1 MEIIRENKDE
11 LSAQLRVKVTREDY
25 LENAE
30 KELKKLQKDM
40 VLPGFR
46 KGKVPMGHVKRLYGQ
61 AVVMEQVNKM
71 LGDALQKYIDENQLD
86 LLGYPLAGKDSKPF
100 DPETESEHEFLFD
113 IGLAPTFELNVDV
126 LEGINYV
133 RIIPGEEDIDKE
145 IANYRHQFATVED
158 SEISDENSILEGAL
172 MEVNEEGNTA
182 EDGFSVKRALHL
194 HSNVIAPDAK
204 STFIGLKSGDKVP
217 FKASSAKALAEFAE
231 IDEQKAN
238 ELLDKLYFVVETVKT
253 EILPELNPELF
264 NKIFPNDNIQTVE
277 EFRAQVAQRIQLG
290 WIQRIAD
297 QRFLNQVSDQIIE
310 THNIPLPDEFLKRWL
325 ISNSEGKLSAEEV
338 EKEYE
343 KKYAKG
349 IRWELIEAK
358 LREKGNLE
366 ITQTDLR
373 DRMKRDLI
381 ENYFGFLRNTPE
393 GDARLDAL
401 AADMLKSEDQAKKVY
416 NEVVEE
422 KLVEYLRDNTP
433 VNITEQTID
442 QYFKSFQKHSE
453 PASETPAEYETSN
466 G

>member
-11 LSAQLRVKVTREDY
+11 LCAQLRVKVTREDY
-25 LENAE
+25 LENTE
-30 KELKKLQKDM
+30 KELKKLQKEM

-113 IGLAPTFELNVDV
+113 IGLAPSFELNLDV
-126 LEGINYV
+126 LEGLNYI

-158 SEISDENSILEGAL
+158 SEISDENSILEGTLA
-172 MEVNEEGNTA
+172 EVNEEGNTP
-182 EDGFSVKRALHL
+182 ENGFSVKRALHL
-194 HSNVIAPDAK
+194 HSNILDAEAK
-204 STFIGLKSGDKVP
+204 SAFMGLKSGDKVP
-217 FKASSAKALAEFAE
+217 FKASSVKALADFAE
-231 IDEQKAN
+231 ISEQKAT
-238 ELLDKLYFVVETVKT
+238 ELQDKLYFFVESVKT
-253 EILPELNPELF
+253 EVLPELNPDFF
-264 NKIFPNDNIQTVE
+264 NKVFPNDNIQTE
-277 EFRAQVAQRIQLG
+277 EDFRAQVAQRIQLG

-297 QRFLNQVSDQIIE
+297 QRFLNEVSDRIIE
-310 THNIPLPDEFLKRWL
+310 THAIPLPDEFLKRWL
-325 ISNSEGKLSAEEV
+325 VANSEGKLTAEDV
-338 EKEYE
+338 EKDYE

-358 LREKGNLE
+358 LREKGKLE
-366 ITQTDLR
+366 ITQADLR
-373 DRMKRDLI
+373 NRMKRDLI
-381 ENYFGFLRNTPE
+381 ENYFGFLRYTPE

-401 AADMLKSEDQAKKVY
+401 AADMLKSEDQAKKTY

-433 VNITEQTID
+433 VKIAEKTID
-442 QYFKSFQKHSE
+442 QYFKSLQKNPE
-453 PASETPAEYETSN
+453 PAPETQAAQETSN
-466 G
+466 E